1 MRKHF
6 VLFTVLLAVL
16 GVVWAQ
22 DAQDAVTDE
31 GVVEIRMVS
40 ENGEFYF
47 DPIGLR
53 VDPGTTVRFILEN
66 DVHNSVAYH
75 PDNDRPLRIPEGAEP
90 WASPIF
96 TEPGASFEVT
106 LTEEG
111 VYDYFCLPHEMMG
124 MVGRIVVGDGQ
135 AALAQELEE
144 LDNPAIL
151 EDLPSIEQIVEQGVV
166 HYGEQAE

>member
-1 MRKHF
+1 MKKRF
-6 VLFTVLLAVL
+6 VLFTALLTVL
-16 GVVWAQ
+16 GLVWAQ
-22 DAQDAVTDE
+22 DAQDATTDE

-47 DPIGLR
+47 DPIGVR

-90 WASPIF
+90 WASPVF

-124 MVGRIVVGDGQ
+124 MVGRIVVGDGR
-135 AALAQELEE
+135 AALAQELGE
-144 LDNPAIL
+144 LNNPAIL

-166 HYGEQAE
+166 NYGEQTE